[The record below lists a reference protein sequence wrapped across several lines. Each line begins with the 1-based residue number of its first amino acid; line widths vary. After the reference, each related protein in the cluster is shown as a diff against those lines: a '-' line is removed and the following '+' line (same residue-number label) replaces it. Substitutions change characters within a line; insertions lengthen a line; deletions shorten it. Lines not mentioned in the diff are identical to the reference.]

1 MEKCFLLMAS
11 FSYYSVVRAYV
22 HIAKST
28 MNCKAYLGLGGFSK
42 KGLATLLIIFALGKL
57 MNKKED
63 QSQLSAIAR
72 QGSGSAS
79 EET

>member
-1 MEKCFLLMAS
+1 MISNSLF
-11 FSYYSVVRAYV
+11 V
-22 HIAKST
+22 
-28 MNCKAYLGLGGFSK
+28 
-42 KGLATLLIIFALGKL
+42 LAVFALGKL

-72 QGSGSAS
+72 QGSGSAL